1 MMNKKPVIETY
12 FDISQDL
19 DIEIETFYVDGH
31 KMVTIKAYN
40 LLGKKVFDTTA
51 WYEHTY
57 VQED

>member
-1 MMNKKPVIETY
+1 MNEQPVIETY

-51 WYEHTY
+51 SYQHTY

>member
-1 MMNKKPVIETY
+1 MTNKKPFIETY

-51 WYEHTY
+51 SYQHTY

>member
-1 MMNKKPVIETY
+1 MTNKKPFIETY
-12 FDISQDL
+12 FDTSQDL

-40 LLGKKVFDTTA
+40 ILGKKVFDATA
-51 WYEHTY
+51 HYQHTY